1 MPMPE
6 AAMNEDHG
14 AETREDEVRRAWEI
28 ADMEPEPVAEPV
40 HDRPDLKFRRSV
52 LPADA
57 GHHLGSLGC
66 GEDVHEKSHRMPSE
80 IIRQVG

>member
-6 AAMNEDHG
+6 APVNEDRG
-14 AETREDEVRRAWEI
+14 AQAREDEIRRAGQV
-28 ADMEPEPVAEPV
+28 ADMEAEPIAEPV
-40 HDRPDLKFRRSV
+40 HDRPDPEFGRGV
-52 LPADA
+52 LSPDA
-57 GHHLGSLGC
+57 GHDLGSLGC